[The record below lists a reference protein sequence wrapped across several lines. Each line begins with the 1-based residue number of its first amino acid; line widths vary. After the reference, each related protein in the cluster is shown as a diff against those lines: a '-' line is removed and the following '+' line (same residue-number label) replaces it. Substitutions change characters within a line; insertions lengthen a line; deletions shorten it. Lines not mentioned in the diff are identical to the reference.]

1 MSENFKLVPLSGAR
15 SDIWQHFGFK
25 VNEKGIIL
33 NKNQV
38 FCKKCKCAVGYSGN
52 TTNLKS
58 HFQQC
63 TSTKPSTSNTLIP
76 YFKQTPSKLSNKTK
90 RAKELTKSLVKFVIK
105 DLRPLSIIEGE
116 GFLEFMEIAVPEY
129 SVPSKQTVTR
139 LVEQT
144 ALNER
149 ENLKC
154 FLKNISH
161 VCITIDFWTSL
172 ANHSYLGVTCH
183 YLEKWCLRTRI
194 LETVEVP
201 ESHTSIN
208 IVNNLKSI
216 LKFWN
221 IENKVSAVVCDNAAN
236 MVKAI
241 NSMDQTYL
249 VRCTAHSIQL
259 SINAGLQNDMVKE
272 IINKLRKIVG
282 HFNRSASAQNELE
295 NEQEKCGEKKHKIVQ
310 DCVTRWNSTCDMIDS
325 VLKCKNS
332 INNIISKN
340 KKIDKWFI
348 SSVEFK
354 NMKDLLKLLEPFKI
368 VTEVL
373 GGENYTTASIAH
385 RLIKSLLNTL
395 KVSEIDTNF
404 LTTVKK
410 LILDDLKYRRE
421 MLGLILAKSS
431 ALDPRFRE
439 LKFLSEE
446 EKETVWKQL
455 ENELKELITDPKIEN
470 EEELISESILENE
483 EHFETHSPPRKKLRS
498 LMIDSDDD
506 DEDDYSVTQSPT
518 MKQLEEY
525 KNLKIK
531 VPYDQDPLNWW
542 KENES
547 KYSAVSLLAK
557 KYLSIVATSVP
568 CERLFSEAGTIIS
581 KKRNRLSP
589 ERLNQLLFLN
599 SYFKSN
605 PSSETLMEKLLEEDI
620 F

>member
-1 MSENFKLVPLSGAR
+1 MAYCDKFQRDSSP
-15 SDIWQHFGFK
+15 
-25 VNEKGIIL
+25 
-33 NKNQV
+33 
-38 FCKKCKCAVGYSGN
+38 Y
-52 TTNLKS
+52 
-58 HFQQC
+58 QQC
-63 TSTKPSTSNTLIP
+63 SSTKPSMSNSLIP
-76 YFKQTPSKLSNKTK
+76 YFKPTPSKLSNKSK
-90 RAKELTKSLVKFVIK
+90 RAKELTKGLMKLVVK
-105 DLRPLSIIEGE
+105 DLRPLSIVEGE
-116 GFLEFMEIAVPEY
+116 GFLEFMNIAVSEY
-129 SVPSKQTVTR
+129 IVPSKQTIIR

-144 ALNER
+144 AQNEKN
-149 ENLKC
+149 NLKC
-154 FLKNISH
+154 FLKNIPH
-161 VCITIDFWTSL
+161 ICITVDFWTSL

-183 YLEKWCLRTRI
+183 YLENWYLRTRV

-221 IENKVSAVVCDNAAN
+221 IENKVCAIVSDNAAN

-241 NSMDQTYL
+241 NDIDQTYL

-259 SINAGLQNDMVKE
+259 SINAGIQNNVVKE

-282 HFNRSASAQNELE
+282 HFNRSATAQKELE
-295 NEQEKCGEKKHKIVQ
+295 IEQEKCGEKKHKLVQ
-310 DCVTRWNSTCDMIDS
+310 DCVTRWNSTCDMID
-325 VLKCKNS
+325 K
-332 INNIISKN
+332 
-340 KKIDKWFI
+340 
-348 SSVEFK
+348 
-354 NMKDLLKLLEPFKI
+354 PFKI

-395 KVSEIDTNF
+395 KVSEQDSHF
-404 LTTVKK
+404 LIAIKK
-410 LILDDLKYRRE
+410 SILDDLKKRRE
-421 MLGLILAKSS
+421 MMGVILSKAS

-455 ENELKELITDPKIEN
+455 ENELKELIPDPKIETEVQLN
-470 EEELISESILENE
+470 SDSILENE
-483 EHFETHSPPRKKLRS
+483 EDIETFETQHSPPRKKLRS

-506 DEDDYSVTQSPT
+506 DEENYSVTQSPAII
-518 MKQLEEY
+518 QLEEY
-525 KNLKIK
+525 RNFKIK
-531 VPYDQDPLNWW
+531 ISYDQDPLKWW
-542 KENES
+542 KENEF

-605 PSSETLMEKLLEEDI
+605 PNSETLMEKLLEEGNS
-620 F
+620 